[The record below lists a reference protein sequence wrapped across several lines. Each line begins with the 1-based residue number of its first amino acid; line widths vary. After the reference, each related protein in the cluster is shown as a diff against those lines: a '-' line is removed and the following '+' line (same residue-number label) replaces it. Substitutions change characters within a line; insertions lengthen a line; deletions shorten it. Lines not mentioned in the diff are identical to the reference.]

1 MDRARPPQ
9 DSAMPPPDA
18 PTVSAVVPLFD
29 ERENLPELYRRLTDT
44 LADLGVDYELVFVND
59 GSSDGTAELLDAISA
74 ADDRVRALHLSRNF
88 GHQPALTAGLD
99 HARGDAVIALDGDLQ
114 DPPEVI
120 PELLEKW
127 REGFDVVYAVR
138 TKRKEGLAKRLGYFA
153 FYRLLRGVS
162 DLPIPLDA
170 GDFCLLDRR
179 ALDALN
185 GLPECDRFVRGLRSF
200 VGFRQVG
207 VTYER
212 DARFAGTAK
221 YTFRKLVGLAV
232 NGLMNFS
239 AFPVRAMGWLAGL
252 LVLGGGVITAA
263 IATGTLTGAWA
274 IVLAIALFLSGLQIG
289 CLSLLGLYLVKI
301 LAEVKR
307 RPSYIL
313 SSEPVGSSRPRALG
327 SMARRHA
334 EEPVE
339 VSG

>member
-1 MDRARPPQ
+1 
-9 DSAMPPPDA
+9 MPPPDA

-44 LADLGVDYELVFVND
+44 LADLGVDYELVFADD
-59 GSSDGTAELLDAISA
+59 GSTDGTGELLDAISDG
-74 ADDRVRALHLSRNF
+74 DDRVRVLHLSRNF
-88 GHQPALTAGLD
+88 GHQAALTAGLD
-99 HARGDAVIALDGDLQ
+99 HARGEAVVALDGDLQ

-207 VTYER
+207 VSYER

-232 NGLMNFS
+232 NGLVNFS
-239 AFPVRAMGWLAGL
+239 SFPVRAMGWLAGL
-252 LVLGGGVITAA
+252 LVLGGAATAAA
-263 IATGTLTGAWA
+263 IATGALTGGWA
-274 IVLAIALFLSGLQIG
+274 VVLAVALVLSGLQIG
-289 CLSLLGLYLVKI
+289 CLALLGLYLVKI

-307 RPSYIL
+307 RPSYIVA
-313 SSEPVGSSRPRALG
+313 SEPMRSPSPRRA
-327 SMARRHA
+327 ARRSA
-334 EEPVE
+334 EEPAE